1 MEDFT
6 GNTSKLGDWL
16 IYQGRKKFV
25 EVFRGMLSRFYA
37 CRSLH
42 RLSRQSPDRTD
53 TRNRELST
61 CVNRVYLLNQIS
73 LVLGVK

>member
-53 TRNRELST
+53 TAKSGAIDMRES
-61 CVNRVYLLNQIS
+61 S
-73 LVLGVK
+73 LFIESNFFSFRS

>member
-25 EVFRGMLSRFYA
+25 EVFRGMLSGFYA

-53 TRNRELST
+53 TEKSGAIDMRES
-61 CVNRVYLLNQIS
+61 S
-73 LVLGVK
+73 LFIESNFFCSRS